1 MPQTNSQLSP
11 PLPIELWEE
20 MAELYLLS
28 IQSFTHPM
36 RERRSRGEK
45 HPVFDFLNTYYSLA
59 LGRLEKWH
67 PGPWLSLQKPDQLPP
82 QLSEKHYRIT
92 QTTITLDPSLLKE
105 KETQRLLRTRNL
117 LQLTQNRPPLFA
129 CHGLHEWAMVYKGL
143 PHDIR
148 HHESAPFRLSQ
159 QNIDQL
165 VETRP
170 ITCTHFDAF
179 RHFTPD
185 ALPLNRL
192 QPTLDARE
200 ENEQPGCIHA
210 NMDLYKWAYKCMPWI
225 GSNLLQESL
234 LFAIKCREI
243 DMRAAPYDLS
253 AYGHYPPIKIETPE
267 GRQEYEKHQK
277 ELTEQG
283 RPIRQKIIDTIDYIL
298 SENQT
303 NDGSRNT

>member
-1 MPQTNSQLSP
+1 
-11 PLPIELWEE
+11 

-67 PGPWLSLQKPDQLPP
+67 PGPWLSLQKPD
-82 QLSEKHYRIT
+82 H
-92 QTTITLDPSLLKE
+92 PSLLKE

-192 QPTLDARE
+192 QPTLDTRE

-210 NMDLYKWAYKCMPWI
+210 NMDHK
-225 GSNLLQESL
+225 N
-234 LFAIKCREI
+234 
-243 DMRAAPYDLS
+243 
-253 AYGHYPPIKIETPE
+253 
-267 GRQEYEKHQK
+267 
-277 ELTEQG
+277 
-283 RPIRQKIIDTIDYIL
+283 
-298 SENQT
+298 
-303 NDGSRNT
+303 RNPRRSPRI